1 MKLSIQ
7 WLGAGI
13 AFPLKR
19 TVMND
24 HANPPENW
32 QENIRTA
39 ARWIAEA
46 DGLFV
51 TAGAGMGVDS
61 GLPDF
66 RGKQG
71 FWRVYPPLARLKLDF
86 EDIANPEAMYQM
98 PRVCWGFYGHRLAL
112 YRRTEP
118 HEGFH
123 ILRRWAE
130 GMARGA
136 FVFTSN
142 VDGQFQK
149 AGYPEERIMECHGSI
164 HHLQCTRHI
173 WPADDF
179 QPEVEIVACKL
190 LNALQQCPYCQEMA
204 RPNILMFNDCE
215 WIDQRA
221 AAQEICLRDWLAG
234 TKRRVIVEMGAGQA
248 IATVRRFSERNGPRV
263 VRINP
268 DFFKIDSHLGIGIQ
282 GGALEVLRAI
292 DAVHRQRVG

>member
-1 MKLSIQ
+1 
-7 WLGAGI
+7 
-13 AFPLKR
+13 
-19 TVMND
+19 MNSY
-24 HANPPENW
+24 ANQPEKW

-39 ARWIAEA
+39 ARWVAEA
-46 DGLFV
+46 DGLLI

-66 RGKQG
+66 RGRNG
-71 FWRVYPPLARLKLDF
+71 FWQAYPPLERLNLDF
-86 EDIANPEAMYQM
+86 ESIANGEAMRRL
-98 PRVCWGFYGHRLAL
+98 PRTCWGFYGHRLAL

-130 GMARGA
+130 GMAHGA

-149 AGYPEERIMECHGSI
+149 AGYDEERIVECHGSI

-179 QPEVEIVACKL
+179 QPEVDMATCKL
-190 LNALQQCPYCQEMA
+190 KNDLPQCPYCHETA
-204 RPNILMFNDCE
+204 RPNVLMFNDYG
-215 WIDQRA
+215 WLDRRTALQQIRLD
-221 AAQEICLRDWLAG
+221 DWLAR
-234 TKRRVIVEMGAGQA
+234 TQRRVIVEMGAGKA
-248 IATVRRFSERNGPRV
+248 IATVRRFSERTGPRV

-268 DFFKIDSHLGIGIQ
+268 TDFKIASHIGIGIQ

-292 DAVHRQRVG
+292 DTADRGR